1 MSCLYA
7 QAIAR
12 WERSL
17 AQQDPNRTVHPFEWG
32 LEWLERKACADEPSR
47 QLRDYVRS
55 AVQGSA
61 EFFAYERPRDF
72 ALDGSHLTFTTPLGS
87 PHPENNTVHADFF
100 PAGRDRTRAVVVL
113 PQWNA
118 DVNGHVALCRVLNR
132 CGLSALRMSLAYHD
146 RRMPAG
152 HQRAECHV
160 SSNLGR
166 TIHASRQSVID
177 ARACLDWLQAR
188 GYERLG
194 ILGTSLGSCIAF
206 IVAAHDARVKA
217 GAFNHVSMYFG
228 DVVWTGL
235 ATRHVREG
243 LGDAVTQDE
252 LRDYWSVISP
262 ATYVPRL
269 AGRDLRSLLI
279 WARYDTS
286 FLPQYSRQFIA
297 AMRAGGHPYEAV
309 CLPCAHYTLGRFPF
323 NLLDAFLMCRFLR
336 RNL

>member
-12 WERSL
+12 WERGL
-17 AQQDPNRTVHPFEWG
+17 AQQDPNRVVHPFEWG
-32 LEWLERKACADEPSR
+32 LEWLERKACADDPSR

-55 AVQGSA
+55 AVQGSD

-87 PHPENNTVHADFF
+87 PHPENNIVHADFF

-118 DVNGHVALCRVLNR
+118 DANGHVALCRVLNR

-177 ARACLDWLQAR
+177 ARACLDWLQAQ

-217 GAFNHVSMYFG
+217 GVFNHVSMYFG

-243 LGDAVTQDE
+243 LGDAVTQD
-252 LRDYWSVISP
+252 R
-262 ATYVPRL
+262 TPRL
-269 AGRDLRSLLI
+269 LERHQPRDLC
-279 WARYDTS
+279 A
-286 FLPQYSRQFIA
+286 P
-297 AMRAGGHPYEAV
+297 AGGPGSAQPADLGQLRYQLPAPVLAAV
-309 CLPCAHYTLGRFPF
+309 HRRHARRRAPSRGGLPA
-323 NLLDAFLMCRFLR
+323 LR
-336 RNL
+336 RTTRSAGFRSIFSTPS